1 MTSEERGHLAPVF
14 APTVPRND
22 RRRLER
28 HPEALVPASEPT
40 PHRQTAWGSQPLT
53 TLGSMLVWV
62 TVCAGVWAVVFVVLA
77 LALPTEVAAWT
88 GLAMAGLGV
97 VATIL
102 VGAGFAIEDRYQKLA
117 RLHHGSYL
125 LADDFDDAAAAMM
138 HRCQRAVRQVLAAKV
153 TTLGLLDEIQ
163 NELVLPEQL
172 WDIGRVLQ
180 QQSVLRTKQRNAMAG
195 VVTAELEAVL
205 GPQRQALT
213 RSVAAMEKKVVAI
226 ENYAHRVRVADAAL
240 RAEEALQD
248 DDEYLELLIQTES
261 PSDRT
266 VVNELSEDAS
276 HLHATLSRSIAAA
289 REAGKTL
296 SLGTTTMHR

>member
-1 MTSEERGHLAPVF
+1 MTSEERGRVVPVF
-14 APTVPRND
+14 APTVPRSD
-22 RRRLER
+22 RELLER

-40 PHRQTAWGSQPLT
+40 PHRQTAWRSEPLA
-53 TLGSMLVWV
+53 TLGSMLVWI

-77 LALPTEVAAWT
+77 LALPPQVAAWI
-88 GLAMAGLGV
+88 GLLLAGFGV
-97 VATIL
+97 LATVV

-117 RLHHGSYL
+117 RQHHGNYL
-125 LADDFDDAAAAMM
+125 LSDDFDAEAAGLML
-138 HRCQRAVRQVLAAKV
+138 RCQRAVRAVLTAKV
-153 TTLGLLDEIQ
+153 TTLGLLDEIE

-172 WDIGRVLQ
+172 WDIGRVLH
-180 QQSVLRTKQRNAMAG
+180 QQSVLRAKQREAMGG

-205 GPQRQALT
+205 GPQREALA
-213 RSVAAMEKKVVAI
+213 RSVAAMERKVEAI
-226 ENYAHRVRVADAAL
+226 ENYAHRVKVADAAL

-248 DDEYLELLIQTES
+248 DDEYLELLVQTES

-266 VVNELSEDAS
+266 IVHELTEDAS

>member
-1 MTSEERGHLAPVF
+1 MTSEERGHVEPVF
-14 APTVPRND
+14 APSVPRSD
-22 RRRLER
+22 RQRLES
-28 HPEALVPASEPT
+28 HPEALVPASDPT
-40 PHRQTAWGSQPLT
+40 PHRQTAWNSQPLT

-77 LALPTEVAAWT
+77 LALPPEVTAWI
-88 GLAMAGLGV
+88 GLALAAVGV
-97 VATIL
+97 IATVV
-102 VGAGFAIEDRYQKLA
+102 VGAGFAVEDRYRKLA
-117 RLHHGSYL
+117 RQHHGRYL
-125 LADDFDDAAAAMM
+125 LAADFDDEAAALML
-138 HRCQRAVRQVLAAKV
+138 RCQRAVRQVLNAKV

-180 QQSVLRTKQRNAMAG
+180 QQSVLRTKQREATAG
-195 VVTAELEAVL
+195 IVTPELEAVL
-205 GPQRQALT
+205 GPQRQALA

-248 DDEYLELLIQTES
+248 DDAYLELLIQTES

-266 VVNELSEDAS
+266 VVNELSEDAN

-296 SLGTTTMHR
+296 SLGTTTMHG